1 MKNLLWLFLFA
12 PLAFGQA
19 VRVDIPLLTSGPNV
33 PTAGGPFPQALW
45 LSNATIQICTHPATL
60 NSCSY
65 VPTYTD
71 VGSGTQCP
79 GTQQL
84 VALPGNTCSANA
96 GIVGNIGV
104 WYAGGTVDYIVTSSY
119 GTYGPYTVTGIN
131 GGGNYVSTVQ
141 TLPQTMIGTLA
152 GPGFASMVASTT
164 ITSALIANA
173 CTGTAP
179 GTFVLPYGTVNLAA
193 ALTIPS
199 LCTLQGQGPGI
210 STIKVAANTNF
221 AAGAIVNSSQS
232 LNKPGTLDT
241 SIHLRNFTL
250 DMNTANQSG
259 FSYAIWMKNIAY
271 SSMEHVEVNG
281 SGVLFTY
288 AANINDLTLASYQH
302 DLLFDGD
309 WFHGAGI
316 TLAHDSDSLT
326 ITGQHVKVVNS
337 TLGPSTDT
345 GLASFGEGALDY
357 IVSNNYFLNNQ
368 AVCGIA
374 VGPGPNNV
382 PAPPNARYATSQM
395 TITGNTFTCSDI
407 SGNSYAVAISLGTGF
422 TISGN
427 VATMT
432 PQAGSQTSPT
442 ISLEAVSDATVTGN
456 QINGAKY
463 DGIDIIAQG
472 QETTQNVTVTGNVIR
487 NPSQSCI
494 YLLSSAGASAPTYL
508 QNVSVTGNSCV
519 DPGATAG
526 ITIAQAS
533 HVSPSEMGNYNNVQV
548 EGNGILDDRG
558 GSATMTYGI
567 AYNGFPTVSV
577 AGNNVS
583 GAVTASYSTPNN
595 GAVSTYT
602 NYLQSAD
609 RMQAGLITTSAGPSV
624 TGLAASL

>member
-1 MKNLLWLFLFA
+1 
-12 PLAFGQA
+12 
-19 VRVDIPLLTSGPNV
+19 
-33 PTAGGPFPQALW
+33 
-45 LSNATIQICTHPATL
+45 
-60 NSCSY
+60 
-65 VPTYTD
+65 
-71 VGSGTQCP
+71 
-79 GTQQL
+79 
-84 VALPGNTCSANA
+84 
-96 GIVGNIGV
+96 
-104 WYAGGTVDYIVTSSY
+104 
-119 GTYGPYTVTGIN
+119 
-131 GGGNYVSTVQ
+131 
-141 TLPQTMIGTLA
+141 
-152 GPGFASMVASTT
+152 MVASTT
-164 ITSALIANA
+164 ITSALIANV

-210 STIKVAANTNF
+210 SIIKVAANTNF

-259 FSYAIWMKNIAY
+259 FSYAIWMKNISY

-281 SGVLFTY
+281 SGVLFSY

-309 WFHGAGI
+309 WFHDAGI

-337 TLGPSTDT
+337 TLGPSTDS

-533 HVSPSEMGNYNNVQV
+533 HVSPSETGNYNNVQV

-624 TGLAASL
+624 TNLFSYGNPFAVGGFSPITQAGDVGEFFDVNNGLGTGGLTLAAHAATSIGVRIDGSAGTMDYWATTHTFHGDTSTTGNVTAGSGANIVYRCLTDGASTKAGVLTITAADCGSSTDTGLRVK